1 MSPGPKASDT
11 WRNALPSIDRLCNG
25 KFRASIAATDITKN
39 TANEMSPDQATQR
52 EECRD
57 LSIKALLAPP
67 LADAV
72 SI

>member
-1 MSPGPKASDT
+1 MGFTD
-11 WRNALPSIDRLCNG
+11 
-25 KFRASIAATDITKN
+25 ATSAICKLDK
-39 TANEMSPDQATQR
+39 SKYL
-52 EECRD
+52 CRD